1 MRTLRNSLG
10 VWGMDEELASES
22 ICLLVG
28 LTPVNLIV
36 TKSSALKN
44 FIVIKDL
51 EQYSSSR
58 LQSTIKLLW
67 TMNIYSTLYYQAMST
82 TTTISHAK
90 IQSDLSERDD
100 NNTQRY
106 FALCNSCFWCASY
119 MRRVNTVRC
128 PSCRTEIIESMPIR
142 LDERFLFQYDRK
154 SGVSLQFLIV

>member
-1 MRTLRNSLG
+1 
-10 VWGMDEELASES
+10 MDEELASEN

-36 TKSSALKN
+36 TKSSTLKN
-44 FIVIKDL
+44 FIVIEDL

-67 TMNIYSTLYYQAMST
+67 TMNIYSALYYQAMST

-90 IQSDLSERDD
+90 IESDLSERGD

-106 FALCNSCFWCASY
+106 FVLCNSCFWCASY
-119 MRRVNTVRC
+119 MRRVNNTVRC

-142 LDERFLFQYDRK
+142 LDERFLFQHDRK

>member
-1 MRTLRNSLG
+1 
-10 VWGMDEELASES
+10 MDEELASES
-22 ICLLVG
+22 ICLPVG

-58 LQSTIKLLW
+58 LQSTIKLPW
-67 TMNIYSTLYYQAMST
+67 TRNIYSALYYQAMST
-82 TTTISHAK
+82 TTMISHAK
-90 IQSDLSERDD
+90 IESDMSERDD

-106 FALCNSCFWCASY
+106 FVLCNSCFWCASY
-119 MRRVNTVRC
+119 MSRVNTIRC
-128 PSCRTEIIESMPIR
+128 PSCRIEIVEFMPIR